1 MVCAEEAMMQ
11 SIQDFDLW
19 YRLQRYF
26 AANIMPNLANDNRVR
41 AREFRQWLAL
51 QGAVIEHSPERLVR
65 NGLDV
70 APGFDRLVFQ
80 DDKLATV
87 FILRWS

>member
-1 MVCAEEAMMQ
+1 MMQ

-19 YRLQRYF
+19 YRLQKYF
-26 AANIMPNLANDNRVR
+26 NDNIMPNLVNDNLVR
-41 AREFRQWLAL
+41 AREFRQWLLL

-65 NGLDV
+65 NSLDL

-80 DDKLATV
+80 DDQLATV

>member
-1 MVCAEEAMMQ
+1 MMQ

-26 AANIMPNLANDNRVR
+26 VDNIMPNLANDNQVW
-41 AREFRQWLAL
+41 ARKFRQWLLL

-65 NGLDV
+65 NSLDL

-80 DDKLATV
+80 DDQLATV

>member
-1 MVCAEEAMMQ
+1 MMQ

-26 AANIMPNLANDNRVR
+26 ADNIMPDLANDNRVW
-41 AREFRQWLAL
+41 AREFRQWLLL

-80 DDKLATV
+80 DDEQMMIFL
-87 FILRWS
+87 LRWV

>member
-1 MVCAEEAMMQ
+1 MQ

-26 AANIMPNLANDNRVR
+26 VDNIMPDLANDNRVR
-41 AREFRQWLAL
+41 AREFRQWLLL
-51 QGAVIEHSPERLVR
+51 QGAVIEHSPEQLVR
-65 NGLDV
+65 NGLDI

-80 DDKLATV
+80 DDELATV
-87 FILRWS
+87 FILRWA

>member
-1 MVCAEEAMMQ
+1 MMQ
-11 SIQDFDLW
+11 SIQDFYLW
-19 YRLQRYF
+19 FRLQKYF
-26 AANIMPNLANDNRVR
+26 ADNIMPNLVNDNRVR
-41 AREFRQWLAL
+41 AREFRQWLLL

-80 DDKLATV
+80 DDRLATV

>member
-1 MVCAEEAMMQ
+1 MMQ

-26 AANIMPNLANDNRVR
+26 ADNIMPKLANDNQVW
-41 AREFRQWLAL
+41 AREFRQWLLL

-80 DDKLATV
+80 DDRLATV
-87 FILRWS
+87 FILRWA

>member
-1 MVCAEEAMMQ
+1 MMQ

-19 YRLQRYF
+19 YRLQKYF
-26 AANIMPNLANDNRVR
+26 ADNIMPNLANDNRVW
-41 AREFRQWLAL
+41 AREFRQWLLL

-70 APGFDRLVFQ
+70 APGFDQLVFEDNEQ
-80 DDKLATV
+80 MMIFL
-87 FILRWS
+87 LRWV